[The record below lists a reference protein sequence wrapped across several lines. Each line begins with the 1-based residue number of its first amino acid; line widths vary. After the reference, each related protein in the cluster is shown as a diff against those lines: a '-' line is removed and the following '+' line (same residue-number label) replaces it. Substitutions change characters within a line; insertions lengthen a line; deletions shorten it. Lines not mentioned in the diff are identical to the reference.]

1 MYIQQFLL
9 VIPFVHF
16 FNYNIMLLRVP
27 HSAVSKK
34 YLGHTCFIL
43 NKTFNTSNFFPCCP
57 FYFFIKKVM
66 VLKVKEM
73 YNVIGE
79 KIPITLCVQPILRL
93 RSHGTGG
100 IFYWL

>member
-16 FNYNIMLLRVP
+16 FYYNIMLLRVP

-34 YLGHTCFIL
+34 YLGYKCFIL
-43 NKTFNTSNFFPCCP
+43 NKTPNTSNFFPCCP
-57 FYFFIKKVM
+57 CHVM

>member
-1 MYIQQFLL
+1 
-9 VIPFVHF
+9 
-16 FNYNIMLLRVP
+16 MLLRVP

-43 NKTFNTSNFFPCCP
+43 NKLLTQVIFSLVVP
-57 FYFFIKKVM
+57 FIFFIKKSM

-73 YNVIGE
+73 CNVIGE
-79 KIPITLCVQPILRL
+79 KIPITLCVQPILWL

>member
-1 MYIQQFLL
+1 
-9 VIPFVHF
+9 
-16 FNYNIMLLRVP
+16 MLLRVP

-43 NKTFNTSNFFPCCP
+43 NKTPNTSNFSLVVP
-57 FYFFIKKVM
+57 FIFFIKKVM

-73 YNVIGE
+73 CNVIGE
-79 KIPITLCVQPILRL
+79 KIPITLCVQPILPL
-93 RSHGTGG
+93 HSHGTGG